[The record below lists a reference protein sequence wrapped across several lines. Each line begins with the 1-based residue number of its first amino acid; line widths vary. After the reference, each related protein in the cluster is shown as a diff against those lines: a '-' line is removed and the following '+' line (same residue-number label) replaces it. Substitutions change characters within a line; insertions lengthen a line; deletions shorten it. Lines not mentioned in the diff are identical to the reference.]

1 MFLKLMKLMIKRW
14 ENYMTSLQTKISRI
28 VDKVLKQDIDRKVR
42 MLEGKVNGDFLNWKD
57 NKIMSPE
64 EESNITKSLAM
75 GDKLHKLYSQY
86 DKYSQN
92 IKELEKKKHS
102 LEVNKRHVIKHISVD
117 FYFNTDIITIDQS
130 DINKYIPDE
139 VLNSINEHLND
150 IIDILIADNYK
161 KLEEITEEIR
171 CLLKS

>member
-1 MFLKLMKLMIKRW
+1 MI
-14 ENYMTSLQTKISRI
+14 SLQTKISRI

-102 LEVNKRHVIKHISVD
+102 LEDNKHHVIKHISVD

-130 DINKYIPDE
+130 DINKYTPDE

>member
-1 MFLKLMKLMIKRW
+1 MI
-14 ENYMTSLQTKISRI
+14 SLQTKISKI

-42 MLEGKVNGDFLNWKD
+42 MLKGKVNGDFLNWKD

-64 EESNITKSLAM
+64 EESNIAKSLAM

-102 LEVNKRHVIKHISVD
+102 LEVNKHHVIKHISVD

-130 DINKYIPDE
+130 DINKYTPDE
-139 VLNSINEHLND
+139 VLNSISEHLND